1 MLSYVDDSASGDQL
15 NRMGESGLSEGA
27 SPSATTGLVRLLSSD
42 SLPVS
47 KQELQASLDTDY
59 WNQ

>member
-1 MLSYVDDSASGDQL
+1 MLTYVDDSVSGDQL
-15 NRMGESGLSEGA
+15 KRMVESGLSEGT

-42 SLPVS
+42 SFPVS

-59 WNQ
+59 WDQ